1 MPELRG
7 NGRQGGERPALPPA
21 AWGPRAVGAST
32 KLLRLSAREQRLWLQ
47 QQDLSAA
54 LQRVVRQHEKKM
66 TAMECESLSGI
77 CSLRGAKCVRNEPTC
92 SAERLCK
99 SMKGLGT
106 DDSSLIGV
114 IVPCSEIDVLD
125 IRREFLTTYG
135 KSLYSFMKMASA
147 GPVVHELPSLGNS
160 PVWLEGKRQELN
172 VKTTQLS
179 ARNDLIL
186 ESVFDVLQENE
197 IHGLKREVPLLMQRG
212 HLRVTVGKAGRTAGF
227 LHSFP
232 PQSLPRCS
240 CSPIFLLATAG
251 LSWGHVVI
259 RLLEKIWPTAFTVW
273 HISKKVSPSREVS
286 SAPKEFAV
294 LLA

>member
-1 MPELRG
+1 MTPTTMYDMHELR
-7 NGRQGGERPALPPA
+7 
-21 AWGPRAVGAST
+21 RAVKNLTAPLMMTLYLHIFHVLKSP
-32 KLLRLSAREQRLWLQ
+32 
-47 QQDLSAA
+47 
-54 LQRVVRQHEKKM
+54 RVPHN
-66 TAMECESLSGI
+66 
-77 CSLRGAKCVRNEPTC
+77 AKCVRNEPTC

-99 SMKGLGT
+99 S
-106 DDSSLIGV
+106 
-114 IVPCSEIDVLD
+114 
-125 IRREFLTTYG
+125 
-135 KSLYSFMKMASA
+135 MKMASA